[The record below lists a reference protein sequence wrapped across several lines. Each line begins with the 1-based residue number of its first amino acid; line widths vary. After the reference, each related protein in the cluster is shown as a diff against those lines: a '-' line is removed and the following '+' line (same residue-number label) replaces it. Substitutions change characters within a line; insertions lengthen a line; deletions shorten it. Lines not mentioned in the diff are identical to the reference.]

1 MEREDE
7 KRGGAEEEWH
17 DSREED
23 TGKGKNM
30 ENKEK
35 LVIRSKWRRNRRK
48 AHEENEEKLGTASD
62 EPKVETKLV
71 WLNASSE
78 LKLVF
83 IVERSPSILLF
94 FIL

>member
-7 KRGGAEEEWH
+7 KRGELKKSGTSQE
-17 DSREED
+17 RRIQ
-23 TGKGKNM
+23 GRGKNM